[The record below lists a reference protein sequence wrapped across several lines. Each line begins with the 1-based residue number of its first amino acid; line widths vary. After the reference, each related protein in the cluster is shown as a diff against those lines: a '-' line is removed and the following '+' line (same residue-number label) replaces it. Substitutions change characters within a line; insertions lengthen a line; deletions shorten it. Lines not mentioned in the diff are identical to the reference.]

1 MINLEDVS
9 SVEIKKISQIVEDYY
24 SSDGTKK
31 NITINLF
38 TNENQI
44 NLQATKKRIHI
55 EEEFGNNEDIPLFQ
69 AYRMLFKMWIWML
82 S

>member
-1 MINLEDVS
+1 MINLENVS

-24 SSDGTKK
+24 SSVGTKK

-44 NLQATKKRIHI
+44 NLPATKKRIHI

-69 AYRMLFKMWIWML
+69 AYLMLFNMWILML
-82 S
+82 I